1 MVNPIIL
8 INVLLVLIFFN
19 YVYQLEQN
27 NCVCSDN
34 WRRDFIKYYTA
45 IIIYKIILYNI
56 ISNYKNPVLIEI
68 FNIFTLFTNLFGLV
82 YLWSLFTYA
91 KLLKKKQCLCS
102 NTVSR
107 NIMSNYS
114 LFMFVLIGLLLIN
127 YFFYLIRMCI

>member
-1 MVNPIIL
+1 MV
-8 INVLLVLIFFN
+8 FFN